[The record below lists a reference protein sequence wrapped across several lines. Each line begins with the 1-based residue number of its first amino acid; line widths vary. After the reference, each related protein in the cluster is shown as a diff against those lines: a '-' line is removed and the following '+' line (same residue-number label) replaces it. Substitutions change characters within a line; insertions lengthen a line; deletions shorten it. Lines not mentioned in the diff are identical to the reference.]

1 MTAGGAATIL
11 PPTVAPPENTAQ
23 RSDLE
28 HWLIA
33 LVIFAMLAL
42 PLTDRVLVL
51 FGSGLARSNS
61 LVQHLTLLLTLLGG
75 LLAARSRRL
84 IATPVVLNQLP
95 AGARHIAGA
104 FGQGIATAI
113 ALRLAF

>member
-1 MTAGGAATIL
+1 MTASGAAANL
-11 PPTVAPPENTAQ
+11 PSTVAHPENTAQ

-51 FGSGLARSNS
+51 FGSGLVLSIYRDKLLS
-61 LVQHLTLLLTLLGG
+61 LPDQI
-75 LLAARSRRL
+75 RR
-84 IATPVVLNQLP
+84 
-95 AGARHIAGA
+95 RE
-104 FGQGIATAI
+104 GIFRI
-113 ALRLAF
+113 FDWR